1 MSYLGRIVKKENESQ
16 IEFYT
21 YKTAVELGHQVASG
35 IIGQK
40 LYNIPEGEKLKMFGI
55 FSKNR
60 PEWSLLDI
68 GACLFG
74 LTTIPI
80 YDTLGDE
87 NITYVFN
94 HTQLTTCFVN
104 DGALK
109 SLTKCK
115 DLVKVSTLVCMDPF
129 DENIEG
135 YFKERGVK
143 LISFKSILEYGKE
156 NLLDYNS

>member
-1 MSYLGRIVKKENESQ
+1 MEYAGTIVKNENEAPA
-16 IEFYT
+16 INFIT
-21 YKTAVELGHQVASG
+21 YKQALEKAHQ
-35 IIGQK
+35 IGSAMIAER
-40 LYNIPEGEKLKMFGI
+40 LFSVPEGEKLKLFGI

-60 PEWSLLDI
+60 AEWTITDI
-68 GACLFG
+68 AANLFG

-94 HTQLTTCFVN
+94 HTQITTVFVN

-115 DLVKVSTLVCMDPF
+115 DLVKINTIVSF
-129 DENIEG
+129 DEFNEDKRSE
-135 YFKERGVK
+135 FQERGN
-143 LISFKSILEYGKE
+143 I
-156 NLLDYNS
+156 